1 MADLY
6 PMDALPHHNVP
17 LWRLRLHWPASRLCP
32 LKQYVLRDLGRELG
46 KPVTQLVD
54 EAVDAYV
61 AQYQDVIHRIY
72 GLAPVHRVAE
82 SV

>member
-1 MADLY
+1 MADIY
-6 PMDALPHHNVP
+6 PVAALPLHNVP
-17 LWRLRLHWPASRLCP
+17 LWRLRLHWPASRLDP

-61 AQYQDVIHRIY
+61 AQHQDVIRRIY
-72 GLAPVHRVAE
+72 GLAPVLRVAE
-82 SV
+82 TP

>member
-1 MADLY
+1 MADIY
-6 PMDALPHHNVP
+6 PIGALPLHNIP
-17 LWRLRLHWPASRLCP
+17 RWRFRLSWPASRLDP

-61 AQYQDVIHRIY
+61 AQHQDVIHRIY
-72 GLAPVHRVAE
+72 GLNQALKVAE
-82 SV
+82 TA